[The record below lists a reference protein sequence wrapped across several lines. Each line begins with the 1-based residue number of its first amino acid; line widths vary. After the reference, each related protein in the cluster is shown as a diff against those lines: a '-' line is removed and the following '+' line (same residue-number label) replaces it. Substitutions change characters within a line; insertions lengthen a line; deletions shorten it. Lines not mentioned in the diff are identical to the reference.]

1 MQASEGKCNHARGSR
16 SYAPINFMQTS
27 ASPGPEQRIP
37 SPPPPSNVFLE
48 TITQG
53 AFCLSDVFCCER
65 KKKGTRLHLSC
76 MVRNQVYFHPNVNLS
91 PGNCP
96 PLRRGAAFPI
106 KFPTSKRVSHSILH
120 RQSRASRNQR
130 NSRLVLAGF
139 LFFHST
145 PIVRPV
151 EPAKHLN

>member
-1 MQASEGKCNHARGSR
+1 MQPRTRLSLLCADQFHA
-16 SYAPINFMQTS
+16 NFS
-27 ASPGPEQRIP
+27 IP
-37 SPPPPSNVFLE
+37 RARAENSLPPPPPSNVFPE

-91 PGNCP
+91 LGNCP
-96 PLRRGAAFPI
+96 PLRHGAAFPI

-130 NSRLVLAGF
+130 NSRSVLAGF